1 MASNAV
7 TLPITHGA
15 LRVSR
20 MIPGEVWSQILKFLA
35 EKDLKAVVLAQCPAP
50 DQAVRLFWEVITPQ
64 NNKLAVL
71 YQKVAHNPQA
81 LANHV
86 QSLTMNFEAPGE
98 QLATCTLA
106 FPCLQK
112 LRIVHNVHYYENVF
126 EKTHIHIKTLIGPA
140 LTHLDIGTPEH
151 ESDATKPLVD
161 NFFQALTQCSNLHT
175 LSIRVCVRDSL
186 RVFAR
191 AMSTCC
197 KLQVLVLDKYT
208 ENLVNSSTLKAIANL
223 PKLTSLKINK
233 LIDLPLVSLISD
245 IKTPFEALTS
255 LELSIGAEA
264 AVSLLPRTQQ
274 LRSLRLT
281 IHGNKSIF
289 PTFLKLPLLEH
300 LELSFQNFTL
310 TGVDYKQLVHLSN
323 LTHLGL
329 CSAGEEGASGLNT
342 ENVCALFLVD
352 ILSGLTLLQHF
363 RLAANDTFDDEFLVA
378 LGRRCANLSSL
389 RLSGAFELVGLC
401 NETEVVFPSWQH
413 LEIGDVTT
421 KDPWM
426 DEGAE
431 NTLANNIARAVRT
444 HAPCL
449 MMFHASEE
457 LDENHLL
464 ASKVER
470 AWKIDW
476 NVYGTSPYF
485 HHLQFPSLQSF
496 SVRLCE
502 NGPLSPPH
510 LNQFIEPQLKHVIV
524 EDHPTIATLG
534 PGQTIFNHLT
544 TLHTGMDGAAARELF
559 PHMPTITDL
568 GLYVDHHDGIVDWL
582 AYLPRL
588 RSLEL
593 IARAHILL
601 TTRYLRGLQNLSL
614 SMLSIH
620 GEGGSGFNGHM
631 ITANDIDTLFGSHR
645 TLISL
650 EVAWE
655 GDSRSANNPSF
666 LQYSPHLLV
675 ERVATHYPAL
685 ETLILPA
692 PCAAIDLGRLPAR
705 ALRSKLQYLQ
715 VERVAAPTVNPIT
728 RPVEY
733 RTAIL
738 SMACKLIKHFPRL
751 LDLMSNQDEDV
762 VDEVFRDF
770 ETMRRA
776 GLARR

>member
-7 TLPITHGA
+7 TLPMTHGA

-20 MIPGEVWSQILKFLA
+20 MLPGEVWSQILSFLA

-86 QSLTMNFEAPGE
+86 QCLTMNFEAPGE
-98 QLATCTLA
+98 QLATCTLS

-112 LRIVHNVHYYENVF
+112 IKVTNNKLYVENVF

-140 LTHLDIGTPEH
+140 LTHLEIGTPEH

-161 NFFQALTQCSNLHT
+161 NFLQALSQCSDLHT
-175 LSIRVCVRDSL
+175 LSIRACVRGSP
-186 RVFAR
+186 R
-191 AMSTCC
+191 
-197 KLQVLVLDKYT
+197 YT

-289 PTFLKLPLLEH
+289 PTFPKLPLLEY

-310 TGVDYKQLVHLSN
+310 TGIDYKQLVHLSN
-323 LTHLGL
+323 LTHLEL
-329 CSAGEEGASGLNT
+329 CSAGEEGASGLIT
-342 ENVCALFLVD
+342 DNVCALFLVE
-352 ILSGLTLLQHF
+352 ILSELPLLQHF

-378 LGRRCANLSSL
+378 LGRRCANLTSL
-389 RLSGAFELVGLC
+389 KLSGGYELVGLC
-401 NETEVVFPSWQH
+401 NETEVVFPCLQH

-421 KDPWM
+421 KNPWM
-426 DEGAE
+426 DDGAE
-431 NTLANNIARAVRT
+431 NRLANNV
-444 HAPCL
+444 
-449 MMFHASEE
+449 
-457 LDENHLL
+457 
-464 ASKVER
+464 
-470 AWKIDW
+470 
-476 NVYGTSPYF
+476 
-485 HHLQFPSLQSF
+485 
-496 SVRLCE
+496 
-502 NGPLSPPH
+502 
-510 LNQFIEPQLKHVIV
+510 
-524 EDHPTIATLG
+524 
-534 PGQTIFNHLT
+534 
-544 TLHTGMDGAAARELF
+544 
-559 PHMPTITDL
+559 
-568 GLYVDHHDGIVDWL
+568 
-582 AYLPRL
+582 
-588 RSLEL
+588 
-593 IARAHILL
+593 
-601 TTRYLRGLQNLSL
+601 
-614 SMLSIH
+614 
-620 GEGGSGFNGHM
+620 
-631 ITANDIDTLFGSHR
+631 
-645 TLISL
+645 
-650 EVAWE
+650 
-655 GDSRSANNPSF
+655 
-666 LQYSPHLLV
+666 
-675 ERVATHYPAL
+675 
-685 ETLILPA
+685 
-692 PCAAIDLGRLPAR
+692 
-705 ALRSKLQYLQ
+705 

-770 ETMRRA
+770 ETIRRA